1 MIVTVESMN
10 EQRKGWLNYPML
22 KKSMLTTAATL
33 GIAAFGIAAGST
45 VASADTTYTVQ
56 AGDTLS
62 SISQKFANSSVD
74 KLAQD
79 NNIQNVNLIY
89 VGQQLLIKDNGETTQ
104 APAQTAAQAAPV
116 QTTQS
121 QAPVY
126 YAQQPAAQSNY
137 NYQAPATS
145 SYTANLSGGEAAA
158 QAWIAQR
165 ESGGSYTATNGQYYG
180 KYQLNRAYLNGDYSA
195 ANQERV
201 AQQYVASRYGSWTN
215 AQAFWQRHG
224 WY

>member
-1 MIVTVESMN
+1 MIVTVENMN

-137 NYQAPATS
+137 NYQAPATN
-145 SYTANLSGGEAAA
+145 SYTANLGGSEAAA

-165 ESGGSYTATNGQYYG
+165 ESGGSYTARNGQYIG
-180 KYQLNRAYLNGDYSA
+180 KYQLSAAYLNGDYSA

-215 AQAFWQRHG
+215 AQAFWQQHG

>member
-1 MIVTVESMN
+1 MIVTVENMN

-137 NYQAPATS
+137 NYQAPATN
-145 SYTANLSGGEAAA
+145 SYTANLGGNEAAA

-165 ESGGSYTATNGQYYG
+165 ESGGSYTARNDQYIG
-180 KYQLNRAYLNGDYSA
+180 KYQLSAAYLNGDYSA

-215 AQAFWQRHG
+215 AQAFWQQHG